1 MLWKVWREERKWKKT
16 AIPIEIRRCERRAS
30 RSFFLIIIPSTRSDP
45 SGSDGM
51 KSGAEAN
58 RNAQRDR
65 SDGVYAKGIPPSSS
79 PRVCT
84 RLETRETRSCEEGA
98 RKFARHACLSNDLG
112 YVCEAWHAYRTR
124 WRGIELVELLTVGR
138 GRVHHP
144 LVGF

>member
-1 MLWKVWREERKWKKT
+1 MGIKKERGKKQDHSREETLVSYVKKT
-16 AIPIEIRRCERRAS
+16 VIPIEIRRCERRAS
-30 RSFFLIIIPSTRSDP
+30 RLFLTIIAVPCTRSDP

-58 RNAQRDR
+58 RNARRDR

-84 RLETRETRSCEEGA
+84 SLETRETRSCEEGA

-112 YVCEAWHAYRTR
+112 YVCEA
-124 WRGIELVELLTVGR
+124 
-138 GRVHHP
+138 
-144 LVGF
+144 